1 MKKLNLNQRKLNKQE
16 VEFLLWFLAISNDN
30 PIQHPPEDTVF
41 SYDDSPHSAVEFR
54 NVHTKLKAIYKSY
67 IS

>member
-41 SYDDSPHSAVEFR
+41 SYDDAPHSAF
-54 NVHTKLKAIYKSY
+54 S
-67 IS
+67 